1 MVEPLPGQVPV
12 ESHRARTDRPA
23 LLEEPRLAGEIAA
36 SLIDVRYSLQLE
48 PETAFEYVSP
58 SVLAMVGYSPEEHYA
73 DPQLGM
79 KLLDPRDVD
88 ALLAASA
95 APIGEIVDMTVRWIA
110 KDGHSVWTQ
119 HRCIKVA
126 RDDGSVVL
134 HGAARDVTEQHESAE
149 RFRLLAENASDV
161 VFQADARGILLWLS
175 PSVEQTAGWRASEL
189 VGKSFAAF
197 VHPADVEGFLAA
209 ASGVQVGGQVSV
221 EVRLRRPDGVYR
233 WFEITGKPT
242 FVDDDIDAWVGGAR
256 DVHDRHEQWDLLTT
270 AVDNMPDASL
280 MVFDPE
286 LRFRLARGGALVAA
300 GMDPASLEGHFI
312 SEVLAEDRWAI
323 YEPLYRAALRG
334 ESSTLE
340 MAALLGI
347 AHYLIRIKPMR
358 DDVGAVVGGVA
369 IAVDVS
375 ERHRAETDLRESE
388 ERYRL
393 LAENSSDV
401 VLRVGDGVVLWASPS
416 LYEMLGWKPEDW
428 QGRRIREFTHPAD
441 VDQLVESDAPPAVVP
456 SARRLRLRDSAGEHH
471 WIEAHAKAAIE
482 GDALDGWHVVSFR
495 TIDHEVTIQ
504 QDLERRATVDD
515 LTGALQRNRALE
527 HLDDIG
533 RRTRSPGVETGV
545 LFIDVDGFKVVNDTW
560 GHAAGDA
567 LLKSLADLLR
577 SSVRADDSVARMGG
591 DEFLVT
597 LSCIHDIAEAT
608 RVAEKIRVTSAEPIA
623 TPYGP
628 ISATL
633 SIGVTVADP
642 VESGDDLI
650 ARADKAMY
658 AAKRA
663 GRNQVVA
670 IASRSPRNAVE
681 ASG

>member
-161 VFQADARGILLWLS
+161 VFQADARGILQWLS
-175 PSVEQTAGWRASEL
+175 PSVEQTAGWCASDL
-189 VGKSFAAF
+189 VGQSFVAF
-197 VHPADVEGFLAA
+197 VHPADVQGFLAA
-209 ASGVQVGGQVSV
+209 ASGVLVGGQVSV
-221 EVRLRRPDGVYR
+221 EARLRIPDGGYR
-233 WFEITGKPT
+233 WFDITAKPA
-242 FVDDDIDAWVGGAR
+242 FADNEVVAWVGGAR
-256 DVHDRHEQWDLLTT
+256 DVHERHEQWDLMTA
-270 AVDNMPDASL
+270 AVDNLPDASL
-280 MVFDPE
+280 LVFDSE
-286 LRFRLARGGALVAA
+286 FRYRLARGGALAAA
-300 GMDPASLEGHFI
+300 GLDPASLEGHLVAD
-312 SEVLAEDRWAI
+312 VLPEGRWAI

-340 MAALLGI
+340 VSAPRGTT
-347 AHYLIRIKPMR
+347 HYLIRIKPMR
-358 DDVGAVVGGVA
+358 DHGGTVVGGVA
-369 IAVDVS
+369 VAVDVS
-375 ERHRAETDLRESE
+375 EQHRVEMDLRDSE

-401 VLRVGDGVVLWASPS
+401 VLRVGNGVVLWVSPS
-416 LYEMLGWKPEDW
+416 LHEMLGWTPEDW
-428 QGRRIREFTHPAD
+428 EGRRIREFTHPAD
-441 VDQLVESDAPPAVVP
+441 FDQLVESDAPPFVVP
-456 SARRLRLRDSAGEHH
+456 GVRQLRLRDSEGEYH

-482 GDALDGWHVVSFR
+482 GDAPDGWHVVSFR
-495 TIDHEVTIQ
+495 TIDREVLIQ
-504 QDLERRATVDD
+504 QDLERRASFDH
-515 LTGALQRNRALE
+515 LTGALQRNLAMG
-527 HLDDIG
+527 HLDEVG
-533 RRTRSPGVETGV
+533 RRPRAPGAETGV
-545 LFIDVDGFKVVNDTW
+545 LFIDIDDFKNINDTW
-560 GHAAGDA
+560 GHAAGDW
-567 LLKSLADLLR
+567 LLKSIAELLR
-577 SSVRADDSVARMGG
+577 TSVRVDDSVARMGG

-597 LSCIHDIAEAT
+597 LGGIHDLDEAVRIAEQ
-608 RVAEKIRVTSAEPIA
+608 IRLASSEPI
-623 TPYGP
+623 TMPEGI

-633 SIGVTVADP
+633 SIGVTLADP

-658 AAKRA
+658 AAKRG

-670 IASRSPRNAVE
+670 IGPRSPRNRAGS
-681 ASG
+681 SG